1 VTPGDRQADRTAERM
16 LEFPCP
22 GQRSA
27 ETAPA
32 RYWVCSVM
40 TKGGTTAGL
49 TPRAF
54 SLLRRGNRDILTP

>member
-1 VTPGDRQADRTAERM
+1 
-16 LEFPCP
+16 
-22 GQRSA
+22 
-27 ETAPA
+27 
-32 RYWVCSVM
+32 M